1 MNTKIK
7 MRMLSLL
14 LCFVMLVGLMPI
26 TTLAVEKN
34 KISEFEATATLPDKL
49 YVGMNLYDPNLLE
62 TISFNTTKGAPA
74 KLDAD
79 SPWMYYNEETG
90 YYERIYKNDDARIVK
105 AGVRYAYAAQLR
117 IDGVDYETNALAHH
131 VDVKINGVLWDTS
144 EDPYESSTVTYTWT
158 QSPDFDVSG
167 EPYRQKISRIS
178 ATVCD
183 YQNTYFYGD
192 PIVLP
197 SSYTVTLG
205 SPAKFDDTTDVWQ
218 KKNGDTWEDCTENTF
233 KGGTYRLKV
242 KLVVDGKDND
252 THYLNDGIWGAIN
265 GNTMSSRY
273 WHSLDTPTHTA
284 NSSYVWMVSPEHIIE
299 GPAGYTVAFDADG
312 GTGNMASVNNV
323 SGNYTLPPN
332 GFTPPANK
340 QFKCWSVN
348 GNEKNPFESI
358 SVTSDVT
365 VKAVWKDI
373 ATTPYTVSFNSNG
386 GSGSMASVTNA
397 PSLYTLPANGFTP
410 PANKQFKCWAV
421 GAQNAEYDPGDK
433 ITITDNVTVK
443 AVWETIT
450 SSRQVISDVVATSS
464 DLDTIPTLYGLLKI
478 PTFTVTQG
486 APAYINATTSNLRWQ
501 KKVEGVWTNQ
511 DSGRFTPGEWR
522 ISSSLRISGTE
533 GYYYE
538 LGNPTT
544 LTVNGQVWTVENN
557 GKPSVHP
564 DYSHA
569 NILSPVFTIV
579 DDPNVQPPVPVES
592 VHMVL
597 HGYTP
602 GAAAASATV
611 TTDANVT
618 VEVLGF
624 LEGID
629 SNGDGQPD
637 TTNPVT
643 GNFASGKIYAVAL
656 KIKAKPGY
664 DISGLTAQNV
674 SLDRAIMDVF
684 EENVIDDET
693 FSGMYMLGDAMQY
706 TVTFDSNGGTG
717 TMADAGVSGDYELP
731 VCGFTAP
738 NGKQFKAW
746 SVGGVEK
753 AVGDTINVTANTTLT
768 AIWEAVAYNVTVT
781 DGTAS
786 VGAGTPITKA
796 TMGTTVTLTAGAAP
810 TGQMFDKWVVNGA
823 VVADANSATTT
834 FVMPAGNV
842 TATATYKNI
851 PVGNHP
857 VTIAMKDG
865 DDITTAYTQAQ
876 FVALQALASKG
887 LLVEDSQVNGYR
899 NNVGKLLF
907 TINNT
912 LIYLQEGLTEQ
923 DYIHYTLTP
932 QEVAEIKAYS
942 GDDITEIHLIFLSKC
957 VVSFDSNGGTGT
969 MAAATGISG
978 DYVLPVC
985 GFTAPNGKQ
994 FKAWSVD
1001 GVEKAVGDKITVT
1014 ADTTVTAVWEDIP
1027 AGHTHSYGSEW
1038 KTDAD
1043 KHWHECSCGAKAE
1056 EAAHTASEWITDT
1069 AATATTDGTKHKEC
1083 TVCHRVLET
1092 GTIQATGDQDNT
1104 PPTGDNVM
1112 MALWIALLFVSGFG
1126 VVTTT
1131 VYTKKRKSVK

>member
-1 MNTKIK
+1 MNTK
-7 MRMLSLL
+7 MRMRVLSIL

-26 TTLAVEKN
+26 TALAVEKN

-90 YYERIYKNDDARIVK
+90 YYERIYKTDDARIVK

-117 IDGVDYETNALAHH
+117 IDGVDYETNTLAHH
-131 VDVKINGVLWDTS
+131 VDVKINGVLWNTS
-144 EDPYESSTVTYTWT
+144 EDPYKSSTVTYTWT
-158 QSPDFDVSG
+158 QSPDFEVSS
-167 EPYRQKISRIS
+167 EPYRQKISKIS
-178 ATVCD
+178 ATVYD

-197 SSYTVTLG
+197 SSYTVTVG
-205 SPAKFDDTTDVWQ
+205 IPAKFDDTTDVWQ

-242 KLVVDGKDND
+242 KLVVDGEDND
-252 THYLNDGIWGAIN
+252 THYLNDGIWGTIN
-265 GNTMSSRY
+265 GTTMSSRY

-299 GPAGYTVAFDADG
+299 GPASYTVAFDANG

-358 SVTSDVT
+358 SVTADVT

-373 ATTPYTVSFNSNG
+373 ATTSYTVSFNSNG
-386 GSGSMASVTNA
+386 GSGSMAIVTNA
-397 PSLYTLPANGFTP
+397 PSLYTLPDNGFTP
-410 PANKQFKCWAV
+410 PANQQFKCWAV
-421 GAQNAEYDPGDK
+421 GAQNVEYDPGDQ
-433 ITITDNVTVK
+433 ITITADVTVK

-501 KKVEGVWTNQ
+501 KKIEGVWTNQ

-522 ISSSLRISGTE
+522 ISSSLRIDGTD

-544 LTVNGQVWTVENN
+544 LTVNGQAWTVENN

-569 NILSPVFTIV
+569 NIFSPVFTIV

-597 HGYTP
+597 NGYTLD
-602 GAAAASATV
+602 AAAASATV

-624 LEGID
+624 LEAID
-629 SNGDGQPD
+629 SNGDGQLD
-637 TTNPVT
+637 TVEPVT
-643 GNFASGKIYAVAL
+643 GNFASGKIYAVSL

-674 SLDRAIMDVF
+674 SLDCAIMDVF
-684 EENVIDDET
+684 EENVLDDET
-693 FSGMYMLGDAMQY
+693 FSGMYILGDAMQYTVTFETNGGSAIQPVLVGGGGVAKEPAAPTKAYFAFAGWYSDSGLTQAFDFNTPITGDITLYAKWTPSPVSGMFLMTIDLNGGTNVTSSPLISEVPANVTMYFTDDLNGQVIPPSGKVLAGYEINGVPYNPGTGHLVTQNFTLKLLWKDAPVTTY

-717 TMADAGVSGDYELP
+717 TMADVTGISGEYILP
-731 VCGFTAP
+731 ENGFTAP

-753 AVGDTINVTANTTLT
+753 AVGD
-768 AIWEAVAYNVTVT
+768 
-781 DGTAS
+781 
-786 VGAGTPITKA
+786 
-796 TMGTTVTLTAGAAP
+796 
-810 TGQMFDKWVVNGA
+810 
-823 VVADANSATTT
+823 
-834 FVMPAGNV
+834 
-842 TATATYKNI
+842 
-851 PVGNHP
+851 
-857 VTIAMKDG
+857 
-865 DDITTAYTQAQ
+865 
-876 FVALQALASKG
+876 
-887 LLVEDSQVNGYR
+887 
-899 NNVGKLLF
+899 
-907 TINNT
+907 
-912 LIYLQEGLTEQ
+912 
-923 DYIHYTLTP
+923 
-932 QEVAEIKAYS
+932 
-942 GDDITEIHLIFLSKC
+942 
-957 VVSFDSNGGTGT
+957 
-969 MAAATGISG
+969 
-978 DYVLPVC
+978 
-985 GFTAPNGKQ
+985 
-994 FKAWSVD
+994 
-1001 GVEKAVGDKITVT
+1001 KITVT
-1014 ADTTVTAVWEDIP
+1014 ADTTVTAVWETIP
-1027 AGHTHSYGSEW
+1027 AGHTCDIKPAQKVEPSCTEGGKEAYYKCEGCGKFYE
-1038 KTDAD
+1038 DALGT
-1043 KHWHECSCGAKAE
+1043 KE
-1056 EAAHTASEWITDT
+1056 ITDL
-1069 AATATTDGTKHKEC
+1069 AAWGNLAKLGHTESDWKSDKDNHWKEC
-1083 TVCHRVLET
+1083 TVSACGVIIENSKAAHADANNDGKCDTCEYNV
-1092 GTIQATGDQDNT
+1092 GTTTTNPDNK
-1104 PPTGDNVM
+1104 PSDDVQNPQTGDNSM
-1112 MALWIALLFVSGFG
+1112 MWLRIALLFVSGFG
-1126 VVTTT
+1126 VVTTA
-1131 VYTKKRKSVK
+1131 VYGKRRKSVK

>member
-7 MRMLSLL
+7 MRMLSIL

-26 TTLAVEKN
+26 TALAVEKN

-79 SPWMYYNEETG
+79 SPWMYYNEEKG
-90 YYERIYKNDDARIVK
+90 YYERIYNNDDARFVK

-117 IDGVDYETNALAHH
+117 IDGVDYETNTLAQH
-131 VDVKINGVLWDTS
+131 VDVKINGVLWNTS
-144 EDPYESSTVTYTWT
+144 EDPYASSTVTYTWT
-158 QSPDFDVSG
+158 QSPDFQVSG

-178 ATVCD
+178 ATVNN

-192 PIVLP
+192 TIVLP
-197 SSYTVTLG
+197 SSYTVTVG
-205 SPAKFDDTTDVWQ
+205 IPAKFDDTTDVWQ

-242 KLVVDGKDND
+242 KLVVDGEDND

-265 GNTMSSRY
+265 GTTMSSRY

-284 NSSYVWMVSPEHIIE
+284 NSSYVWMVFPEHVIE
-299 GPAGYTVAFDADG
+299 GPAGYTVAFDANG

-358 SVTSDVT
+358 SVTADVT

-373 ATTPYTVSFNSNG
+373 VTTSYTVSFDSNG

-397 PSLYTLPANGFTP
+397 PSLYTLPANSFTP

-433 ITITDNVTVK
+433 ITITADVTVK
-443 AVWETIT
+443 AVWKTIT

-464 DLDTIPTLYGLLKI
+464 NLDTIPTLYGLLKI

-501 KKVEGVWTNQ
+501 KKVKGVWTNQ

-522 ISSSLRISGTE
+522 ISSSLRIDGTN
-533 GYYYE
+533 GYHYE

-544 LTVNGQVWTVENN
+544 LTVNGQAWTVENN

-564 DYSHA
+564 SYSHA

-579 DDPNVQPPVPVES
+579 DDPNVQPPVPVKS

-597 HGYTP
+597 NGYTP
-602 GAAAASATV
+602 DAAAASATV

-637 TTNPVT
+637 TTQPVT
-643 GNFASGKIYAVAL
+643 GNFASGKLYAVVL
-656 KIKAKPGY
+656 KIKAKSGY

-674 SLDRAIMDVF
+674 SLDRAIMDVS

-706 TVTFDSNGGTG
+706 TVTFETNGGSAIQPVLVGGGGVAKEPAAPTKAYFAFAGWYSDSGLTQAFDFNTPITGDITLYAKWTPSPVNGMFLMTIDFNGGTSTMPTVGEVPANSGIYLNDNLGNFVTPPSGKVLAGYEIDGVPYAAGGDYLVTQNFTLKFLWKDAPVNTYTVSFNANGGSG
-717 TMADAGVSGDYELP
+717 TMADVTGISGEYTLP
-731 VCGFTAP
+731 ANGFTAP
-738 NGKQFKAW
+738 A
-746 SVGGVEK
+746 
-753 AVGDTINVTANTTLT
+753 
-768 AIWEAVAYNVTVT
+768 
-781 DGTAS
+781 
-786 VGAGTPITKA
+786 
-796 TMGTTVTLTAGAAP
+796 
-810 TGQMFDKWVVNGA
+810 
-823 VVADANSATTT
+823 
-834 FVMPAGNV
+834 
-842 TATATYKNI
+842 
-851 PVGNHP
+851 
-857 VTIAMKDG
+857 
-865 DDITTAYTQAQ
+865 
-876 FVALQALASKG
+876 
-887 LLVEDSQVNGYR
+887 
-899 NNVGKLLF
+899 
-907 TINNT
+907 
-912 LIYLQEGLTEQ
+912 
-923 DYIHYTLTP
+923 
-932 QEVAEIKAYS
+932 
-942 GDDITEIHLIFLSKC
+942 
-957 VVSFDSNGGTGT
+957 
-969 MAAATGISG
+969 
-978 DYVLPVC
+978 
-985 GFTAPNGKQ
+985 GKQ

-1001 GVEKAVGDKITVT
+1001 GNEKAVGDKITVT
-1014 ADTTVTAVWEDIP
+1014 ADTTVKAVWETIP
-1027 AGHTHSYGSEW
+1027 AAPADYDILDGANSSWTKNSDESLSIRGSGEFSKFVGVKVDGILVDAKNYTVKEGSTIVTLKADYLNTFSAGSHTLEIVW
-1038 KTDAD
+1038 
-1043 KHWHECSCGAKAE
+1043 
-1056 EAAHTASEWITDT
+1056 
-1069 AATATTDGTKHKEC
+1069 TDGSASTTF
-1083 TVCHRVLET
+1083 TVKADSP
-1092 GTIQATGDQDNT
+1092 Q
-1104 PPTGDNVM
+1104 TGDNSM
-1112 MALWIALLFVSGFG
+1112 MGLWIALLFVSGFG